1 MNYEQLVNRINQSKL
16 ERRKIKGLYISEIP
30 KGTPI
35 EHTIEFMAF
44 VTVAQKYREAYET
57 DDDIPEDLTDEIFE
71 NIEKLTV
78 EMEKFK

>member
-1 MNYEQLVNRINQSKL
+1 MNYVQLINRIGQSKL
-16 ERRKIKGLYISEIP
+16 EHRKVNGLYISEIP

-57 DDDIPEDLTDEIFE
+57 DDYIPDDLTDEIFE
-71 NIEKLTV
+71 NINQLTV
-78 EMEKFK
+78 DMEKFK